1 MGKGSD
7 AENELVNYAWDR
19 GYSTLRSPGS
29 GSVDRPSPDVII
41 IDSRGTIVAT
51 ELKATS
57 DGTGY
62 YDSHEIR
69 ELDEW
74 TERAGGEAYAGV
86 KPDMRSH
93 DQWYFI
99 PIDELHSTGSGNFS
113 IRKSDWDKALSR
125 EEILPQPQ

>member
-41 IDSRGTIVAT
+41 IDSRGSIVAT
-51 ELKATS
+51 ELKSTS

-69 ELDEW
+69 ELNEW
-74 TERAGGEAYAGV
+74 TERAGGKAYAGV

-99 PIDELHSTGSGNFS
+99 PIDELHSTDSGNFS
-113 IRKSDWDKALSR
+113 IRKSDWDNALSR
-125 EEILPQPQ
+125 EEILPQPE

>member
-19 GYSTLRSPGS
+19 GFSTLRSPGS

-41 IDSRGTIVAT
+41 IDKYGNISAT
-51 ELKATS
+51 EMKSTS

-62 YDSHEIR
+62 YEEHEIK
-69 ELDEW
+69 ELREW
-74 TERAGGEAYAGV
+74 TARAGGKAYAGV

-99 PIDELHSTGSGNFS
+99 PIDELHQTDSDNFS
-113 IRKSDWDKALSR
+113 IRKSDWVNALSK
-125 EEILPQPQ
+125 EEILP